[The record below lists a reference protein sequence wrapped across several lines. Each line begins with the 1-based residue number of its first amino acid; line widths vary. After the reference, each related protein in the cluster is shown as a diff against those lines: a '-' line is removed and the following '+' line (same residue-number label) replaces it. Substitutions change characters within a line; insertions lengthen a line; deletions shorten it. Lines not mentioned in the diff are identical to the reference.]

1 MEMTLEQ
8 QQALAIAQARRKQ
21 AEASKPVDSAR
32 EKVRSLQ
39 ASGVPVADNG
49 LAYSLAKSPSIM
61 EAEMRR
67 SEPWTGRQRIAA
79 TPELGTLPEFGA
91 TPEGD
96 NLRIAAG
103 LLSTFKPDAQVQ
115 MIRQAIP
122 EAQFTST
129 PDGSV
134 IIEVPTA
141 DGETRRSVLNRPG
154 LSPQDVTTTIAQT
167 LAFVS
172 PARLAGL
179 GKSLMAKI
187 GIGGAGAAATEQGLQ
202 ELGVAL
208 GREDRDPT
216 STAMAG
222 LLGGGAEAVMP
233 AIQGFRNSRNAKGV
247 QSGVDELADVEE
259 SVNTAREASDKT
271 GIPLFQAQQTGVP
284 ATLEKQSFVA
294 QLPAGTKRAMESLR
308 NQNQAAGDAV
318 ESFLNTIADSNAVV
332 TGPERARNAARSSI
346 ENMKRIRAERS
357 SPLYK
362 EAFEKGADVEAASI
376 VKQLDETI
384 ETMPEGG
391 EVSKTLKR
399 IRKLMTGTGDKQPS
413 LQYLH
418 NVKLEIDQMLSK
430 QGETSLGNTTK
441 RHVTEVK
448 DMLLDAMDKGSSE
461 YRQARDLF
469 AQNSPAINAL
479 QDSVVGKIARLDD
492 VQLKQVASSI
502 FDPAQTNPRV
512 LMDAKKAIQSADSDA
527 WNEIVRTEL
536 ERRLGSIKAT
546 TEAGTVENL
555 PGQLYRALFPN
566 EKSTKVLMNALDDEG
581 KKNLNY
587 LRTALGRARLGRPGG
602 SQTAARQEIKE
613 ELKGGVSSAI
623 RDFIREPISSTAN
636 YGVNTLTMSTQ
647 ERALNQRVKA
657 LADTLYDPSWKAEM
671 KALRK
676 LDPDSPA
683 SARAMAQ
690 LLRAI
695 TESNEKFS
703 MDSEGTEPEGQQRP
717 TQ

>member
-8 QQALAIAQARRKQ
+8 QRALAIAQARRKQ
-21 AEASKPVDSAR
+21 AEADQPVDPAR
-32 EKVRSLQ
+32 AKVKSLQ
-39 ASGVPVADNG
+39 DAGIPVSDDG
-49 LAYSLAKSPSIM
+49 LAYSFAKSPGVLETSR
-61 EAEMRR
+61 ES
-67 SEPWTGRQRIAA
+67 SEPWTGAQRIAA

-103 LLSTFKPDAQVQ
+103 LLSTFQPQAQVD
-115 MIRQAIP
+115 MIREAIP
-122 EAQFTST
+122 EAQFSST

-141 DGETRRSVLNRPG
+141 EGGTRRSVLNRPG
-154 LSPQDVTTTIAQT
+154 LSPQDVTTTIAQA
-167 LAFVS
+167 LSFV
-172 PARLAGL
+172 PAARLAGL
-179 GKSLMAKI
+179 GKSLMSKL
-187 GIGGAGAAATEQGLQ
+187 GLGAASAAATEQGLQ
-202 ELGVAL
+202 EIGVAL
-208 GREDRDPT
+208 GREERDPT
-216 STAMAG
+216 STAIAG
-222 LLGGGAEAVMP
+222 ALGGAAEVIMP
-233 AIQGFRNSRNAKGV
+233 AVQGFRNARNAKGV
-247 QSGVDELADVEE
+247 QTSADELADVEE
-259 SVNTAREASDKT
+259 SVTTAREASDKT

-294 QLPAGTKRAMESLR
+294 QLPAGTKRAMDSLR
-308 NQNQAAGDAV
+308 SQNQAAGDAV
-318 ESFLNTIADSNAVV
+318 ENFLNTIADSNAVV
-332 TGPERARNAARSSI
+332 TGPERARNAARTSI

-362 EAFEKGADVEAASI
+362 EAFDKGADVDTTPI
-376 VKQLDETI
+376 VSQLDETI

-399 IRKLMTGTGDKQPS
+399 IRKLMTGTGENKPS

-441 RHVTEVK
+441 RYVTEVK

-512 LMDAKKAIQSADSDA
+512 LMDAKKAIQTTDPDA

-566 EKSTKVLMNALDDEG
+566 EKSTKVLINALDDEG

-623 RDFIREPISSTAN
+623 RDFIKEPISSTAN

-657 LADTLYDPSWKAEM
+657 LADALYDPTWKAEM

-676 LDPDSPA
+676 LDPNTPA

-690 LLRAI
+690 LLRAVS
-695 TESNEKFS
+695 ESNERFS
-703 MDSEGTEPEGQQRP
+703 TDSEGAESEDQQRP

>member
-8 QQALAIAQARRKQ
+8 QRALAIAQARRKQ
-21 AEASKPVDSAR
+21 AEANKPVDRAL
-32 EKVRSLQ
+32 EKVRGLQ
-39 ASGVPVADNG
+39 ALGVPVADDG
-49 LAYSLAKSPSIM
+49 LAYSLAKSPGIM
-61 EAEMRR
+61 ETELRR
-67 SEPWTGRQRIAA
+67 SEPWTGRQRIAE

-96 NLRIAAG
+96 TLRIAAG
-103 LLSTFKPDAQVQ
+103 LLSTFQPQAQVD
-115 MIRQAIP
+115 MIKAAIP

-187 GIGGAGAAATEQGLQ
+187 GLGGAGAAATEQGLQ
-202 ELGVAL
+202 ELGMAL
-208 GREDRDPT
+208 GREERDPT
-216 STAMAG
+216 STALAG
-222 LLGGGAEAVMP
+222 ALGGAAETVIP
-233 AIQGFRNSRNAKGV
+233 AIQGIRNARNAKGV
-247 QSGVDELADVEE
+247 QSGVDELADVQE
-259 SVNTAREASDKT
+259 SVATAREASDQT

-308 NQNQAAGDAV
+308 TQNQAAGDAV
-318 ESFLNTIADSNAVV
+318 ENFLNTIADSNAVV
-332 TGPERARNAARSSI
+332 TGPERARNAARASI
-346 ENMKRIRAERS
+346 ENLKAIRAERS

-362 EAFEKGADVEAASI
+362 EAFEKGADIDTSPI
-376 VKQLDETI
+376 INQLDETI

-391 EVSKTLKR
+391 EISKTLKR
-399 IRKLMTGTGDKQPS
+399 IRKLMTTGEAKPS

-418 NVKLEIDQMLSK
+418 NVKMEIDQMLSK

-441 RHVTEVK
+441 RYVTEVK

-469 AQNSPAINAL
+469 SQNSPAINAL

-512 LMDAKKAIQSADSDA
+512 LMDAKKAIQTTDPDA

-536 ERRLGSIKAT
+536 ERRLGAIKAT

-602 SQTAARQEIKE
+602 SQTAARQEIKQ

-623 RDFIREPISSTAN
+623 RDFIKEPISSTAN

-657 LADTLYDPSWKAEM
+657 LADALYDPNWKAEM
-671 KALRK
+671 KSLRK

-690 LLRAI
+690 LLRAVA
-695 TESNEKFS
+695 ESNEKFS
-703 MDSEGTEPEGQQRP
+703 TDSESVGSEAQQRP